1 MGNLLTKIRST
12 EPAAFAEFVR
22 AVLAALVG
30 AGWLTIDDTTI
41 NTVVSVVGLLTS
53 FVLTHFVRK
62 NVMPVTDFKAGEH
75 RPSS

>member
-1 MGNLLTKIRST
+1 MTLWTKIRST

-30 AGWLTIDDTTI
+30 VGWVTIDDTTI
-41 NTVVSVVGLLTS
+41 NTVVSVVGLLAS

-62 NVMPVTDFKAGEH
+62 NVMPVTDPYVGK
-75 RPSS
+75 RRSDV